1 MFLKV
6 EGIIIKILNLNIY
19 SMTYFELINNLKAC
33 ALEEPNINFVGSK
46 DIYELNS
53 LPTIEYN
60 VFYITP
66 NTFSVDEDTITYS
79 LNLYFVSRWDETDN
93 NQLEEQSA
101 GMLALQN
108 IINRFNNLYPE
119 VEIAYPLIYTP
130 FYQKFKDITCG
141 VFVRADFQV
150 DNTLGTCTDDM

>member
-1 MFLKV
+1 
-6 EGIIIKILNLNIY
+6 
-19 SMTYFELINNLKAC
+19 MTYYEVINNLKAC

-150 DNTLGTCTDDM
+150 DNTLGLCQDSM

>member
-1 MFLKV
+1 
-6 EGIIIKILNLNIY
+6 
-19 SMTYFELINNLKAC
+19 MTYYEIISNLKAC

-150 DNTLGTCTDDM
+150 DNTLGTCTDDV

>member
-1 MFLKV
+1 M
-6 EGIIIKILNLNIY
+6 
-19 SMTYFELINNLKAC
+19 
-33 ALEEPNINFVGSK
+33 
-46 DIYELNS
+46 
-53 LPTIEYN
+53 
-60 VFYITP
+60 FYITP

-130 FYQKFKDITCG
+130 FYQKFKDICTG
-141 VFVRADFQV
+141 VFVRVDLAV
-150 DNTLGTCTDDM
+150 DNTLGTCSDNM

>member
-1 MFLKV
+1 
-6 EGIIIKILNLNIY
+6 
-19 SMTYFELINNLKAC
+19 MTYYEIINNLKAC

>member
-1 MFLKV
+1 
-6 EGIIIKILNLNIY
+6 
-19 SMTYFELINNLKAC
+19 MTYYEIISNLKAC

-79 LNLYFVSRWDETDN
+79 LNLYFISRWDETDN

-150 DNTLGTCTDDM
+150 DNTLGLCQDSM

>member
-1 MFLKV
+1 
-6 EGIIIKILNLNIY
+6 
-19 SMTYFELINNLKAC
+19 MTYYEIISNLKAC

-79 LNLYFVSRWDETDN
+79 LNSYFVSRWDETDN

>member
-1 MFLKV
+1 
-6 EGIIIKILNLNIY
+6 
-19 SMTYFELINNLKAC
+19 MTYFELINNLKAC

-66 NTFSVDEDTITYS
+66 NPFSVDKDTITYS

-141 VFVRADFQV
+141 MFVRADFQV
-150 DNTLGTCTDDM
+150 DNTLGLCQDSM

>member
-1 MFLKV
+1 
-6 EGIIIKILNLNIY
+6 
-19 SMTYFELINNLKAC
+19 MTYYEIISNLKAC

-141 VFVRADFQV
+141 MFVRADFQV

>member
-1 MFLKV
+1 
-6 EGIIIKILNLNIY
+6 
-19 SMTYFELINNLKAC
+19 MTYYEIISNLKAC

-66 NTFSVDEDTITYS
+66 NTFSVDEDTIIYS

>member
-1 MFLKV
+1 
-6 EGIIIKILNLNIY
+6 
-19 SMTYFELINNLKAC
+19 MTYYEIISNLKAC

-66 NTFSVDEDTITYS
+66 NTFSVDGDTITYS

>member
-1 MFLKV
+1 
-6 EGIIIKILNLNIY
+6 
-19 SMTYFELINNLKAC
+19 MTYYEIISNLKAC

-150 DNTLGTCTDDM
+150 DNIIGVCEDSM

>member
-1 MFLKV
+1 
-6 EGIIIKILNLNIY
+6 
-19 SMTYFELINNLKAC
+19 MTYYEIISNLKAC

-141 VFVRADFQV
+141 VFVRVDLAV
-150 DNTLGTCTDDM
+150 DNTLGLCQDSM

>member
-1 MFLKV
+1 
-6 EGIIIKILNLNIY
+6 
-19 SMTYFELINNLKAC
+19 MTYYEIISNLKAC

-130 FYQKFKDITCG
+130 FYQKFKDICTG
-141 VFVRADFQV
+141 IFVRVDIMV
-150 DNTLGTCTDDM
+150 DNVLGVCTETM

>member
-1 MFLKV
+1 
-6 EGIIIKILNLNIY
+6 
-19 SMTYFELINNLKAC
+19 MTYFELISRLLDSA
-33 ALEEPNINFVGSK
+33 AEEPNINYCGCG
-46 DIYELNS
+46 DIYKLNS

-101 GMLALQN
+101 GILALQN

-119 VEIAYPLIYTP
+119 VEIAYPLIFTP
-130 FYQKFKDITCG
+130 FYQKFKDICTG
-141 VFVRADFQV
+141 VFVRVDLAV
-150 DNTLGTCTDDM
+150 DNTLGLCEDSI

>member
-1 MFLKV
+1 
-6 EGIIIKILNLNIY
+6 
-19 SMTYFELINNLKAC
+19 MTYYEIISNLKAC

-150 DNTLGTCTDDM
+150 DNTLGTCTDNM

>member
-1 MFLKV
+1 
-6 EGIIIKILNLNIY
+6 
-19 SMTYFELINNLKAC
+19 MTYYEIINNLKAC

-108 IINRFNNLYPE
+108 IINRFNNQYPE

>member
-1 MFLKV
+1 
-6 EGIIIKILNLNIY
+6 
-19 SMTYFELINNLKAC
+19 MTYYEIISNLKAC

-53 LPTIEYN
+53 LPTIEYD

-150 DNTLGTCTDDM
+150 DNTLGLCQDSM

>member
-1 MFLKV
+1 
-6 EGIIIKILNLNIY
+6 
-19 SMTYFELINNLKAC
+19 MTYYEIINNLKAC

-150 DNTLGTCTDDM
+150 DNTLGLCQDSM

>member
-1 MFLKV
+1 
-6 EGIIIKILNLNIY
+6 
-19 SMTYFELINNLKAC
+19 MTYYEIINNLKAC

-141 VFVRADFQV
+141 VFVRADFAV
-150 DNTLGTCTDDM
+150 DNIIGVCEDSM

>member
-1 MFLKV
+1 
-6 EGIIIKILNLNIY
+6 
-19 SMTYFELINNLKAC
+19 MTYYEIISNLKAC

-150 DNTLGTCTDDM
+150 DNTLGLCQDSM

>member
-1 MFLKV
+1 
-6 EGIIIKILNLNIY
+6 
-19 SMTYFELINNLKAC
+19 MTYYEIISNLKAC

-150 DNTLGTCTDDM
+150 DNTLGSCQDSM

>member
-1 MFLKV
+1 
-6 EGIIIKILNLNIY
+6 
-19 SMTYFELINNLKAC
+19 MTYYEIISNLKAC
-33 ALEEPNINFVGSK
+33 ALEEPNINYYGYG
-46 DIYELNS
+46 DIYKLNS
-53 LPTIEYN
+53 IPNIDYN

-141 VFVRADFQV
+141 VFVRANFQV
-150 DNTLGTCTDDM
+150 DNTLGLCQDSM

>member
-1 MFLKV
+1 
-6 EGIIIKILNLNIY
+6 
-19 SMTYFELINNLKAC
+19 MTYYEIISNLKAC

-141 VFVRADFQV
+141 VFVRADFQI

>member
-1 MFLKV
+1 
-6 EGIIIKILNLNIY
+6 
-19 SMTYFELINNLKAC
+19 MTYYEIISNLKAC

-79 LNLYFVSRWDETDN
+79 LNLYFISRWDGTDN

>member
-1 MFLKV
+1 
-6 EGIIIKILNLNIY
+6 
-19 SMTYFELINNLKAC
+19 MTYYEIISNLKAC

-141 VFVRADFQV
+141 VAWGDSPFLSSAP
-150 DNTLGTCTDDM
+150 T

>member
-1 MFLKV
+1 
-6 EGIIIKILNLNIY
+6 
-19 SMTYFELINNLKAC
+19 MTYFELINNLKAC

-53 LPTIEYN
+53 IPTIEYN

-150 DNTLGTCTDDM
+150 DNTLGLCQDSM

>member
-1 MFLKV
+1 
-6 EGIIIKILNLNIY
+6 
-19 SMTYFELINNLKAC
+19 MTYYEIISNLKAC

-119 VEIAYPLIYTP
+119 VDISYPLIYTP

>member
-1 MFLKV
+1 
-6 EGIIIKILNLNIY
+6 
-19 SMTYFELINNLKAC
+19 MTYYEIISNLKAC

-79 LNLYFVSRWDETDN
+79 LNLYFISRWDETDN

-108 IINRFNNLYPE
+108 IINRVNNLQPE

>member
-1 MFLKV
+1 
-6 EGIIIKILNLNIY
+6 
-19 SMTYFELINNLKAC
+19 MTYYEIISNLKAC

-150 DNTLGTCTDDM
+150 DNTLGTCSDNM

>member
-1 MFLKV
+1 
-6 EGIIIKILNLNIY
+6 
-19 SMTYFELINNLKAC
+19 MTYFEIISNLKAC

-150 DNTLGTCTDDM
+150 DNTLGLCQDSM

>member
-1 MFLKV
+1 
-6 EGIIIKILNLNIY
+6 
-19 SMTYFELINNLKAC
+19 MTYFELINNLKAC

-79 LNLYFVSRWDETDN
+79 LNLYFIARWDETDN

-150 DNTLGTCTDDM
+150 DNTLGLCQDSM

>member
-1 MFLKV
+1 
-6 EGIIIKILNLNIY
+6 
-19 SMTYFELINNLKAC
+19 MTYFELINNLKAC